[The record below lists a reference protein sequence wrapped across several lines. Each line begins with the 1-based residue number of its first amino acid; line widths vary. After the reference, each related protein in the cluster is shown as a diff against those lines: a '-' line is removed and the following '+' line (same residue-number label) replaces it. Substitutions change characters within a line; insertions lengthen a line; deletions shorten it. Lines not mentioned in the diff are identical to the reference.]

1 MILTDSRSL
10 EWIDHVA
17 ALYPILNKTLIE
29 KSIRAFSL
37 LESLA
42 RSGCP
47 FCFKGGTA
55 IMLMT
60 ESSRRL
66 SIDIDIICP
75 PGTDVAKYVNTYAT
89 DYGFSDIQL
98 TERKSANN
106 VPKSHAKYF
115 YQVSYVT
122 NTETDNILLDVL
134 FEDLHYAKV
143 VQHPIR
149 SPFLKTEGEDVM
161 VNVPS
166 IADILGDKLT
176 AFAPHTTGVPFFKG
190 ERDCSVDIIKQMFDV
205 SSLLDIVDDLRL
217 TTQTFNK
224 FAEVELGYRDKQD
237 LTPKDVLQ
245 DAIDTALCIS
255 MRGLQTPDE
264 FKHLSNGI
272 KRLRSNVHS
281 CKYNLD
287 YAIVDAS
294 KAAYTAA
301 MVMHEKTEIRKF
313 SKSMAPVLAEM
324 NIHKCLP
331 TKLNKLKKT
340 HLEAFY
346 YWAMVDELLS

>member
-1 MILTDSRSL
+1 MIHTDSRSL

-17 ALYPILNKTLIE
+17 ASYPVLNKTLIE

-55 IMLMT
+55 IQLIT
-60 ESSRRL
+60 DSSRRL
-66 SIDIDIICP
+66 SIDIICP
-75 PGTDVAKYVNTYAT
+75 PETDVAKYVNTYAA
-89 DYGFSDIQL
+89 DYGFSDIHL
-98 TERKSANN
+98 TERKSAHK

-122 NTETDNILLDVL
+122 NTDTDNILLDVL
-134 FEDLHYAKV
+134 FEDLHYAQI

-166 IADILGDKLT
+166 VADILGDKLT
-176 AFAPHTTGVPFFKG
+176 AFAPHT
-190 ERDCSVDIIKQMFDV
+190 FD
-205 SSLLDIVDDLRL
+205 
-217 TTQTFNK
+217 K
-224 FAEVELGYRDKQD
+224 FAKVELGYRDKQD
-237 LTPKDVLQ
+237 MTPKDVLQ
-245 DAIDTALCIS
+245 DAIDTALCVS
-255 MRGLQTPDE
+255 MRGLHNPDE
-264 FKHLSNGI
+264 FKHLSDGI
-272 KRLRSNVHS
+272 KRLRNNVHS

-301 MVMHEKTEIRKF
+301 MVMRGKTEIRRF
-313 SKSMAPVLAEM
+313 SKDMSPMLAGM
-324 NIHKCLP
+324 NIGMRLP

-340 HLEAFY
+340 HPEAFY
-346 YWAMVDELLS
+346 YWALVDEVLAEVYSFHN